1 MSSDLPHDNGA
12 TTTSPSATP
21 LEALRRVLARRPDAR
36 DDPDALRNLLL
47 DYCPTHR
54 SEINWLV
61 NAAVERVP
69 ARIAGAGDDTPRD
82 VLIGAVR
89 STLVTDVGM
98 SADAAAWTA
107 GAWYDALRGTDT
119 RRGMNDRSE
128 DELPAEAGS
137 YGALAGAESH
147 GSSATVGSRESP
159 ADVGSQVLPG
169 GQVAPKAPELTMD
182 MLRGTQDV
190 LVGRAWRSLVI
201 AIVVSAAVV
210 VLLLQVQFFSD
221 DLFGRLEGLR
231 ARNFN
236 AVITGNPQ
244 QPAGIGPLLL
254 YAALTGVIIAVIR
267 KRLENLSLADRR
279 RRMWSPNPNDW
290 TN

>member
-1 MSSDLPHDNGA
+1 MSSDRPPDNGA
-12 TTTSPSATP
+12 TITP
-21 LEALRRVLARRPDAR
+21 LDALRRVLARRPDAR

-89 STLVTDVGM
+89 STLVTDLGM
-98 SADAAAWTA
+98 SGDAAAWTA
-107 GAWYDALRGTDT
+107 GAWYDALRGTDS
-119 RRGMNDRSE
+119 RRGMNDRPGH
-128 DELPAEAGS
+128 ELGADAGSDGSLADAGS
-137 YGALAGAESH
+137 YG
-147 GSSATVGSRESP
+147 SP
-159 ADVGSQVLPG
+159 ATSGSQVLPR
-169 GQVAPKAPELTMD
+169 GQVAPNAPELTMD
-182 MLRGTQDV
+182 MLRGAQDV
-190 LVGRAWRSLVI
+190 LVGQAWRGLVI

-231 ARNFN
+231 ARDFN

-244 QPAGIGPLLL
+244 QPTGIGPLVL

-267 KRLENLSLADRR
+267 KRIENLSIADRR